1 MAAST
6 SEQLQYMQRPV
17 CSIMSLRLT
26 RSGHLPLP
34 FGFMYNNYITK
45 HRHADKPF
53 ARVLATCHPTH
64 VEIPHRK
71 GKMNSDLVIYLAM
84 IAAAVIGYAL
94 GWSNGYQ
101 LGKALGFR
109 RGKSVGSAR

>member
-1 MAAST
+1 M
-6 SEQLQYMQRPV
+6 
-17 CSIMSLRLT
+17 
-26 RSGHLPLP
+26 
-34 FGFMYNNYITK
+34 
-45 HRHADKPF
+45 
-53 ARVLATCHPTH
+53 
-64 VEIPHRK
+64 EIPHRK

>member
-1 MAAST
+1 MKINPDFV
-6 SEQLQYMQRPV
+6 L
-17 CSIMSLRLT
+17 
-26 RSGHLPLP
+26 
-34 FGFMYNNYITK
+34 YI
-45 HRHADKPF
+45 
-53 ARVLATCHPTH
+53 V
-64 VEIPHRK
+64 
-71 GKMNSDLVIYLAM
+71 M